1 MAQSRR
7 KIWILA
13 VLTAFILPSLSWAD
27 GVVFATEEDLAAF
40 DQLVVKS
47 QSGKAKSPKKKSSA
61 NFQRVR
67 EKLDSMIEKEKAKGA
82 AEAKGKSPVF
92 GDGSTPGNGKSKG
105 ASSSATARGQG
116 KFPNGSPGKG
126 KGKDKNK

>member
-1 MAQSRR
+1 MGH
-7 KIWILA
+7 KNNMWILI
-13 VLTAFILPSLSWAD
+13 LAFSLMFPLASWAD

-47 QSGKAKSPKKKSSA
+47 QKTTSGTENAKEKTSA

-67 EKLDSMIEKEKAKGA
+67 DKLNSLIEKEKAKGA

-92 GDGSTPGNGKSKG
+92 GDSGSPGNGKAKG
-105 ASSSATARGQG
+105 ASSSSSSRGQG
-116 KFPNGSPGKG
+116 KFPDGSPGKG
-126 KGKDKNK
+126 KGKNK